1 MSTRTIVLF
10 ILVFKKEIGQNEPK
24 ETWQFS
30 KFAHNSAEGVIY
42 MKQGFDPP
50 KLGVVCDKKLSPFF
64 DSGVRRPFFCNPNH
78 GKWPFLG
85 AKKRVFGR
93 LNKKTE
99 TTLCRQLYPKM
110 VDETLVSL
118 IFGRFPL
125 IKSQNQNPMLLS
137 VSFCDKNL
145 IDLS

>member
-50 KLGVVCDKKLSPFF
+50 KLGVVCDKKLSPFL
-64 DSGVRRPFFCNPNH
+64 DSGGKYQGWTPRP
-78 GKWPFLG
+78 
-85 AKKRVFGR
+85 
-93 LNKKTE
+93 
-99 TTLCRQLYPKM
+99 
-110 VDETLVSL
+110 SL
-118 IFGRFPL
+118 WGGGGSPPRPA
-125 IKSQNQNPMLLS
+125 P
-137 VSFCDKNL
+137 
-145 IDLS
+145 